1 MKGHHSYLKG
11 RKNGLDT
18 KIYLSVPK
26 ALSYHSFNAIEKNN
40 KGNYLV
46 QQPHFIGQWINR
58 GKKNAHKDKT
68 IKTLTEY
75 ARNGLK
81 QLLSKLL

>member
-46 QQPHFIGQWINR
+46 QQPHFIGQ
-58 GKKNAHKDKT
+58 
-68 IKTLTEY
+68 
-75 ARNGLK
+75 
-81 QLLSKLL
+81 